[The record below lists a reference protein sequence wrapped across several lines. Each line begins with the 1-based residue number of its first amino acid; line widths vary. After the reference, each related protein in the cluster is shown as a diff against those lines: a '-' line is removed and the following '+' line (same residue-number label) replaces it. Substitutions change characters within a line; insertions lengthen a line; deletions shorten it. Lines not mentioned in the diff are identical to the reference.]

1 MKICSLR
8 NENLQF
14 AKWQSVVCEMTICSL
29 RNDNLLSRCVY
40 SDILNRKFPPKK
52 PFRPENSDCAE
63 CVTFSLPRIKLNLS
77 SGVFERW
84 TATGSKTSSLFI
96 CLVDRRHHNL
106 NFLGE
111 NRLGF
116 MPTNIKC
123 LGKVWTIICLWITR
137 ELIITSRS
145 VCQNLNIFEVSK
157 LWKFH
162 SMPRLDGCLYFKPK
176 AVFEI
181 AWVF

>member
-40 SDILNRKFPPKK
+40 SDILNRKFPPRKL
-52 PFRPENSDCAE
+52 FHPENSDCAE
-63 CVTFSLPRIKLNLS
+63 CVTFSLPRIKFNLS
-77 SGVFERW
+77 SGVFERR
-84 TATGSKTSSLFI
+84 TATRSKTSSLFI
-96 CLVDRRHHNL
+96 CLDATTIWIFWARIAWDL
-106 NFLGE
+106 CQQTLKG
-111 NRLGF
+111 
-116 MPTNIKC
+116 

-162 SMPRLDGCLYFKPK
+162 SMPRLDGCPYFKPK

>member
-40 SDILNRKFPPKK
+40 SDILSRKFPSKK

-63 CVTFSLPRIKLNLS
+63 CVTFSLPRIKFNLS
-77 SGVFERW
+77 SDIKFFERR

-96 CLVDRRHHNL
+96 
-106 NFLGE
+106 
-111 NRLGF
+111 RLDATTF
-116 MPTNIKC
+116 VLISVTTLID
-123 LGKVWTIICLWITR
+123 TICLKICTR
-137 ELIITSRS
+137 TTAQVCKKSTSGGCWNALSKPETSRDI
-145 VCQNLNIFEVSK
+145 QTNQ
-157 LWKFH
+157 
-162 SMPRLDGCLYFKPK
+162 
-176 AVFEI
+176 
-181 AWVF
+181 